1 MVPVARRLNG
11 DVVRIELVSAGRV
24 FASFVNVDIY
34 TLERVAKRRPAEFQ
48 ADHKRE
54 TNHP

>member
-48 ADHKRE
+48 ADQ